1 MHFPAGPHTGK
12 SFGHDASSTQ
22 GISPPEVP
30 EQPAIA
36 SAAAERT
43 RMVRSFVVSI
53 MLALDR
59 PAAVGPASRNF
70 GNSESKERSR
80 DPGGDQTAREPDVA
94 ERLVLLLGLEQ
105 PLRIG
110 AAVDLARDVVVRGTR
125 LGKGVGAAA
134 ECDDCDAGGDVGH
147 RSLDATRPAL

>member
-1 MHFPAGPHTGK
+1 MIRRPPRSTLFPYTTLFR
-12 SFGHDASSTQ
+12 S

-53 MLALDR
+53 MPALDR

-125 LGKGVGAAA
+125 LGEGVGAAA
-134 ECDDCDAGGDVGH
+134 ECDDCDAGGDVGP